1 MKLQWYRHDN
11 RSFGLAKAILQ
22 CMVEGTRKETR
33 GKKWADNIKEWT
45 GADFANTQVL
55 TKIGS
60 KMERADNP
68 VDYEICIVSSL
79 RTIDMNLIGVINL
92 SGSQT

>member
-1 MKLQWYRHDN
+1 LPKPFSSAWLKVQ
-11 RSFGLAKAILQ
+11 
-22 CMVEGTRKETR
+22 ERKPGGR
-33 GKKWADNIKEWT
+33 KWADNIKEWT
-45 GADFANTQVL
+45 GADFAKTQVL

-68 VDYEICIVSSL
+68 MDYEICIVSSL